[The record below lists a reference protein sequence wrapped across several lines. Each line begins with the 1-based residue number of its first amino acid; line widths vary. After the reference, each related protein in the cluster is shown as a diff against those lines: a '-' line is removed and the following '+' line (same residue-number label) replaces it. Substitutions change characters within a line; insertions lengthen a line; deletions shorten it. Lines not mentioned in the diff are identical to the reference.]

1 MKKFLLVLG
10 AQEGFLVKGV
20 TDRAEA
26 MLNTLLESNCFDCV
40 ISAVHRGCPDSGH
53 TFFSGWH
60 KPLTEQ
66 EQAVTAA
73 VSAHTDQYICKT
85 AYSAYSDTL
94 AALLKKENGGIL
106 PECVFISGFDLERDV
121 LKTACDFFENGIRPI
136 VLTGYCGTSGGEE
149 STFAGTNVLKRLI
162 GAGNICSETVR
173 TPGDLDRLLE
183 PVRESRP
190 AASGVTEKKA
200 RLLVDLLFRKG
211 WRISFAESCTGGKAA
226 AGIVDIASASTVF
239 DASFVTYANHAK
251 TDLLGVSPDTIQKY
265 GVVSEPVAAEMAAGA
280 AKRAAAQVGVGISGI
295 AGPGGGT
302 PTKPVGTVCF
312 GFCINGVTHT
322 ETVHFGS
329 IGRNVVRQASVD
341 FVYTTLL
348 KHLSAI

>member
-106 PECVFISGFDLERDV
+106 PECVLFP
-121 LKTACDFFENGIRPI
+121 A
-136 VLTGYCGTSGGEE
+136 
-149 STFAGTNVLKRLI
+149 LI
-162 GAGNICSETVR
+162 
-173 TPGDLDRLLE
+173 
-183 PVRESRP
+183 
-190 AASGVTEKKA
+190 
-200 RLLVDLLFRKG
+200 
-211 WRISFAESCTGGKAA
+211 W
-226 AGIVDIASASTVF
+226 SA
-239 DASFVTYANHAK
+239 
-251 TDLLGVSPDTIQKY
+251 
-265 GVVSEPVAAEMAAGA
+265 M
-280 AKRAAAQVGVGISGI
+280 
-295 AGPGGGT
+295 
-302 PTKPVGTVCF
+302 C
-312 GFCINGVTHT
+312 
-322 ETVHFGS
+322 
-329 IGRNVVRQASVD
+329 
-341 FVYTTLL
+341 
-348 KHLSAI
+348 